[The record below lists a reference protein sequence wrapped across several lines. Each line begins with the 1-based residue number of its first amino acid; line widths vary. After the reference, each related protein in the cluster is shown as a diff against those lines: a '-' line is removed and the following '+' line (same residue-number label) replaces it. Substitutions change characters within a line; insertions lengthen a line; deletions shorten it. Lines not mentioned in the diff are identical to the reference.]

1 MIVRKYIITENYP
14 ITTRD
19 ISLNYSSSSNK
30 RVFDTEEELLQ
41 YANNQYYPNQ
51 PMQIALVEGE
61 IYGES
66 WCRQFRDIKEHCGLR
81 KDLQE
86 EINKLRN
93 LEFKHVMKLTEE
105 EINSG
110 M

>member
-81 KDLQE
+81 KDLSE
-86 EINKLRN
+86 ELRK
-93 LEFKHVMKLTEE
+93 FKDLKYEKMMKWHKENDKV
-105 EINSG
+105 II
-110 M
+110 